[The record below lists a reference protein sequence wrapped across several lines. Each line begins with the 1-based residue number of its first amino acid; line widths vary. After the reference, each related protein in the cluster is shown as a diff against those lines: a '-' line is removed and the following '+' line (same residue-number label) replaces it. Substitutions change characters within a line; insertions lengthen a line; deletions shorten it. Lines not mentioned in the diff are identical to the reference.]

1 MSDSTTDS
9 GFRFEGPQWRT
20 ADVEHI
26 DPDAGTVLV
35 RAVPYGVE
43 AHVGDGLWETF
54 ARGAFGAAA
63 AAPHRVKLYLNH
75 SPANPVPIG
84 HAKTVEDRRDGLW
97 AQFKFSNTAAA
108 RDARELAA
116 DGTLDQ
122 VSVEFRAI
130 EDGTGYTYRTM
141 ADGTHVRHHRA
152 HLTGVGLVPHGAY
165 GENAFVAQVRAL
177 DAAAGVPDP
186 RRAQILAHLAGLT
199 S

>member
-1 MSDSTTDS
+1 MTSDD
-9 GFRFEGPQWRT
+9 FRFDGPQWRS

-35 RAVPYGVE
+35 RAAPYGVE
-43 AHVGDGLWETF
+43 AQVGPNLWEQF
-54 ARGAFGAAA
+54 NRGAFSAAA
-63 AAPHRVKLYLNH
+63 AAPHRIKLYLNH
-75 SPANPVPIG
+75 NPNNPVPIG
-84 HAKTVEDRRDGLW
+84 HAKTVEDRRDGVW

-130 EDGTGYTYRTM
+130 EDGSGYTWRTL

-152 HLTGVGLVPHGAY
+152 HLQGVALVPHGAY
-165 GENAFVAQVRAL
+165 GESAFVAQVRSI
-177 DAAAGVPDP
+177 DAAAGVPDV
-186 RRAQILAHLAGLT
+186 RRAEILARLAALN